1 MSAPKTDSQQPIL
14 ALLKQLNR
22 EISAQELYVEL
33 RRRSQSLGLATIY
46 RALKALKLEGTI
58 QTRTLSNGES
68 FYSLA
73 EAEQHYLTC
82 LNCGKSILLENCPI
96 CQESAASRE
105 QEHQRAF
112 FGIAH
117 PYLELILY
125 ITGLPKGRGL
135 RPMIFGH
142 ENQITMIV

>member
-1 MSAPKTDSQQPIL
+1 MSAPKTDSQQQIL

-105 QEHQRAF
+105 QEHFKIYYHILDF
-112 FGIAH
+112 FGLCPSCQHHIH
-117 PYLELILY
+117 VES
-125 ITGLPKGRGL
+125 
-135 RPMIFGH
+135 
-142 ENQITMIV
+142 